1 MFPIAAKLFSVILAI
16 SLSLGGCGSSSPQ
29 DTVSDALGVDCS
41 AGEAVSAQD
50 SHGGFHGDGVSYIQ
64 LAFPDDAFLN
74 EIRGR
79 AGWQPLPL
87 DEPLTC
93 SPWWKTAGTTL
104 RTATARPP
112 TLRILPRCWTAT
124 PSTSLWPFTIATP
137 APSISANL
145 ILKAGQ
151 PRRRSFC
158 VRERSAYVTPVCA
171 PLSEHIT

>member
-87 DEPLTC
+87 DEPLTILAYGLTEE
-93 SPWWKTAGTTL
+93 SEGWVVQEGPYLTGEDGEPLLPLVENGWYYFEDRHSEAAAPQDTSQVLDRHSFNFTL
-104 RTATARPP
+104 AIYDSDSRT
-112 TLRILPRCWTAT
+112 LH
-124 PSTSLWPFTIATP
+124 
-137 APSISANL
+137 
-145 ILKAGQ
+145 
-151 PRRRSFC
+151 FC
-158 VRERSAYVTPVCA
+158 EFDT
-171 PLSEHIT
+171 